1 MPTAVLWVMLIILIV
16 PWFFFWGPMCRSI
29 VRQIKTLPDNS
40 RSRLRDTLIFMFHS
54 LGIAF
59 FGFLIALA
67 MVLLGIEIGQRQG
80 GLAQFLWSLALSMP
94 PFLAIAIFSAADQ
107 SCSNETT

>member
-29 VRQIKTLPDNS
+29 VRRLPDNS
-40 RSRLRDTLIFMFHS
+40 RSRLRDTLISMSHS

-67 MVLLGIEIGQRQG
+67 MILLGIEIGERQG